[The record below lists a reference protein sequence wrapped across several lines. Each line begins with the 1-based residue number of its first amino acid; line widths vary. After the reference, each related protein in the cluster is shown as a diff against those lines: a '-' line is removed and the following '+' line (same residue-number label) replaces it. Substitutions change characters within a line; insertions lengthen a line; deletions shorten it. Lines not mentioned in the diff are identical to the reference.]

1 MATRPHDLAK
11 IFKALSDPNRLAI
24 FGLLRQ
30 RCGTGCRLQAE
41 ESDNTVSALAEEFD
55 LALSTVSHHI
65 KELKNAGLITCEKRG
80 LWVYCAPNE
89 SVLEQIEAFVR
100 K

>member
-1 MATRPHDLAK
+1 MNRKSDKLAS
-11 IFKALSDPNRLAI
+11 IFKALSDPNRLEI
-24 FGLLRQ
+24 FRLLRR
-30 RCGTGCRLQAE
+30 RCGSGCRVATD

-80 LWVYCAPNE
+80 QWVCCAPNE
-89 SVLEQIEAFVR
+89 KALEQIEAFVR
-100 K
+100 N